1 MKKTRLYVIR
11 HAEFTHNRSGSL
23 SQEPGTLYGTLG
35 SSLTAEGKQQASV
48 LARELQALHVRCI
61 FASHLNRAKQTA
73 EILGKAHNLQVSIAE
88 TLQEQRDNESVKE
101 AGSRLFAF
109 LQEVAH
115 IWRGQTIFVVSH
127 GAILRGM
134 LMMLGFANTT
144 ELPPGSVKNTGY
156 VVLETYGEHWSIA
169 DTRGIVK
176 AI

>member
-1 MKKTRLYVIR
+1 MKKTLLYVIR
-11 HAEFTHNRSGSL
+11 HAESTHNRSGSL
-23 SQEPGTLYGTLG
+23 NQEPGTLYGTLG
-35 SSLTAEGKQQASV
+35 SSLTDEGKQQASL

-73 EILGKAHNLQVSIAE
+73 EILGKAHNLPVSIIE

-115 IWRGQTIFVVSH
+115 IWRGQTILVVSH

-134 LMMLGFANTT
+134 LMMLGFATTT

-156 VVLETYGEHWSIA
+156 VVLETDGEHWSIA
-169 DTRGIVK
+169 DTQGIVK